1 MKHLTKI
8 FILCIAILSFVGCFK
23 EEKQGTSLQIA
34 LYSQN
39 VIKDPILK
47 TTHDI
52 EAYAFHVEKGSKW
65 EVTTWEDALNHVI
78 TNKERTNMQLSTPEV
93 IGTYDPEAEYQI
105 TLELWSQFT
114 FLVVVDRTNRIYAT
128 RLYETPVNYPVM
140 PIQLH
145 LYAHKRSG
153 STNGWDMVNPFPDEV
168 REPLVPVD
176 DSDEIEE
183 NEGEKENEDIDNKQ

>member
-1 MKHLTKI
+1 MKYIAKV
-8 FILCIAILSFVGCFK
+8 FILYIALLAFTGCFK

-39 VIKDPILK
+39 VADDPILK

-52 EAYAFHVEKGSKW
+52 EAYAFYVEKGTKW

-78 TNKERTNMQLSTPEV
+78 TNKERANMQLTTPDV

-114 FLVVVDRTNRIYAT
+114 FLVVVDKTNKIYAT
-128 RLYETPVNYPVM
+128 RLYETPMNYPVM

-145 LYAHKRSG
+145 LYAHKKSG

-168 REPLVPVD
+168 REPLVP
-176 DSDEIEE
+176 
-183 NEGEKENEDIDNKQ
+183 NEDNEEIDK

>member
-1 MKHLTKI
+1 MKYITKI
-8 FILCIAILSFVGCFK
+8 FILCIALLTLIGCFK

-39 VIKDPILK
+39 VPKDPILK

-52 EAYAFHVEKGSKW
+52 EAYAFHVDKGTKW

-78 TNKERTNMQLSTPEV
+78 TNKERANMQLSTPEV

-114 FLVVVDRTNRIYAT
+114 FLVVVDKTNRIYAT

-145 LYAHKRSG
+145 LYAHKKSG
-153 STNGWDMVNPFPDEV
+153 PTNGWDMVNPFPDEV
-168 REPLVPVD
+168 REPLVP
-176 DSDEIEE
+176 
-183 NEGEKENEDIDNKQ
+183 NEDNKEERENIDNKQ

>member
-1 MKHLTKI
+1 MLIMKYITKI

-23 EEKQGTSLQIA
+23 EEKQGTSLRIA

-39 VIKDPILK
+39 VKDDPILK

-65 EVTTWEDALNHVI
+65 EVTTWEDALEHII
-78 TNKERTNMQLSTPEV
+78 TNKDRVNMQLSTPEV

-105 TLELWSQFT
+105 TLELWSQYT
-114 FLVVVDRTNRIYAT
+114 FLVVVDKTNRIYAT
-128 RLYETPVNYPVM
+128 RFYETPMNYPVM

-145 LYAHKRSG
+145 LYAHKKSG
-153 STNGWDMVNPFPDEV
+153 PTNGWDMVNPFPDDV
-168 REPLVPVD
+168 REPLVPTEEKPKD
-176 DSDEIEE
+176 EKNEKDS
-183 NEGEKENEDIDNKQ
+183 K

>member
-1 MKHLTKI
+1 MSNTLIMKYITTI
-8 FILCIAILSFVGCFK
+8 FVLCTALILAVGCFK

-39 VIKDPILK
+39 VPKDPILK

-52 EAYAFHVEKGSKW
+52 EAYAFYVEKGTKW

-78 TNKERTNMQLSTPEV
+78 TNKERANIQISTPDV

-114 FLVVVDRTNRIYAT
+114 FLVVVDRTNKIYAT
-128 RLYETPVNYPVM
+128 RLYETPMNYPVM

-145 LYAHKRSG
+145 LYAHKKSG
-153 STNGWDMVNPFPDEV
+153 QANGWDMVNPFPDEV
-168 REPLVPVD
+168 REPLVP
-176 DSDEIEE
+176 
-183 NEGEKENEDIDNKQ
+183 NEDNEEESENIDNKQ

>member
-1 MKHLTKI
+1 MRYITKI
-8 FILCIAILSFVGCFK
+8 VILVAVTILSLSCFK

-39 VIKDPILK
+39 VATDPIMK

-52 EAYAFHVEKGSKW
+52 EAYAFHVGKGEKW
-65 EVTTWEDALNHVI
+65 EVTTWDDALNHVI
-78 TNKERTNMQLSTPEV
+78 TNKERTNIQLKEPEV

-105 TLELWSQFT
+105 VLELWSEFT
-114 FLVVVDRTNRIYAT
+114 FLVVVDKTNRIYAT

-145 LYAHKRSG
+145 LYAHKKSG
-153 STNGWDMVNPFPDEV
+153 QANGWDMVNPFPDEA
-168 REPLVPVD
+168 REPLVP
-176 DSDEIEE
+176 IE
-183 NEGEKENEDIDNKQ
+183 ENEDIDN

>member
-1 MKHLTKI
+1 MRNRTIIKI
-8 FILCIAILSFVGCFK
+8 LMLCLAIVGTTACFK

-39 VIKDPILK
+39 VPKDPILK

-52 EAYAFHVEKGSKW
+52 EAYAFHVDKGTKW

-78 TNKERTNMQLSTPEV
+78 TNKERANMQLTTPDV

-114 FLVVVDRTNRIYAT
+114 FLVVVDNTNRIYAT
-128 RLYETPVNYPVM
+128 RLYETPMNYPVM

-145 LYAHKRSG
+145 LYAHKKSG
-153 STNGWDMVNPFPDEV
+153 QANGWDMVNPFPDEV
-168 REPLVPVD
+168 REPLVP
-176 DSDEIEE
+176 
-183 NEGEKENEDIDNKQ
+183 NEDNEEIDK

>member
-1 MKHLTKI
+1 MKYITKI
-8 FILCIAILSFVGCFK
+8 FILCIALLTLTGCFK

-39 VIKDPILK
+39 TPKDPILK

-52 EAYAFHVEKGSKW
+52 EAYAFHVDKGTKW

-114 FLVVVDRTNRIYAT
+114 FLVVVDKTNRIYAT

-153 STNGWDMVNPFPDEV
+153 STNGWDMVNPFPDDV
-168 REPLVPVD
+168 REPLVPT
-176 DSDEIEE
+176 EE
-183 NEGEKENEDIDNKQ
+183 NEEESENIDNKQ

>member
-1 MKHLTKI
+1 MKYITKI
-8 FILCIAILSFVGCFK
+8 FILCIALLTLTGCFK

-39 VIKDPILK
+39 VPKDPILK

-52 EAYAFHVEKGSKW
+52 EAYAFHVDKGTKW

-78 TNKERTNMQLSTPEV
+78 TNKERANMQLSTPEV

-105 TLELWSQFT
+105 TLELWSQYT
-114 FLVVVDRTNRIYAT
+114 FLVVVDKTNRIYAT

-145 LYAHKRSG
+145 LYAHKKSG
-153 STNGWDMVNPFPDEV
+153 PTNGWDMVNPFPDDV
-168 REPLVPVD
+168 REPLVPT
-176 DSDEIEE
+176 EE
-183 NEGEKENEDIDNKQ
+183 NEEESENIDNKQ